1 MARKYVL
8 AEQLRSVPLDRPIE
22 PGTPVAEVI
31 TTREFAE
38 LGVAGADTLAALRTL
53 TEAESTYLDVFP
65 DSLIGSFAVPDKRDL
80 MGETLKFAFY
90 LDKSHLIFIDE
101 GEVCARVLDDIER
114 IGVLKEPTAAHCLF
128 EFMKLLVK
136 DDLAFLADVEDRM
149 EDVEE
154 QILDRCGD
162 IANRK
167 MLGFRRRLLRI
178 DTFYQQLL
186 DMTGT
191 IADNENKLLT
201 HGESRLF
208 LSLEKTVERL
218 LKRSQ
223 TLKEYSLQLR
233 ELYQT
238 QIDIQQNDTMQWF
251 TVITTLFAPLTL
263 ITSWFGM
270 NFAHM
275 PGLDWP
281 WGYPLIIAVCVA
293 IVVVELVIFKRKK
306 WL

>member
-1 MARKYVL
+1 MAQKYVL
-8 AEQLRSVPLDRPIE
+8 TKQLKAVPLDQPIE
-22 PGTPVAEVI
+22 PEASVVEVI
-31 TTREFAE
+31 TTQEFAK
-38 LGVAGADTLAALRTL
+38 LGVAGTDTLSALRTL

-65 DSLIGSFAVPDKRDL
+65 DSLIGSFAVPDKKDL
-80 MGETLKFAFY
+80 MGETIKFAFY
-90 LDKSHLIFIDE
+90 LNKTNLIFIDE
-101 GEVCARVLDDIER
+101 GQVCTRLLDDIER

-136 DDLAFLADVEDRM
+136 DDLTYLADVEDRM

-154 QILDRCGD
+154 QIIDRCGNV
-162 IANRK
+162 ANRK

-178 DTFYQQLL
+178 DTFYQQLV

-191 IADNENKLLT
+191 IGDNENKLLT
-201 HGESRLF
+201 NGEARLF
-208 LSLEKTVERL
+208 HSLEKTVERL

-270 NFAHM
+270 NFANM
-275 PGLDWP
+275 PGLDWQ
-281 WGYPLIIAVCVA
+281 WGYQAIIVVC
-293 IVVVELVIFKRKK
+293 IVIIVVELVIFKRKK

>member
-1 MARKYVL
+1 M
-8 AEQLRSVPLDRPIE
+8 
-22 PGTPVAEVI
+22 
-31 TTREFAE
+31 
-38 LGVAGADTLAALRTL
+38 
-53 TEAESTYLDVFP
+53 FP
-65 DSLIGSFAVPDKRDL
+65 DSLIGSFAVPDKKNL

-90 LDKSHLIFIDE
+90 LNKTNLIFIDE
-101 GEVCARVLDDIER
+101 GQVCTRLLDDIER
-114 IGVLKEPTAAHCLF
+114 IGVLKEPTPAHCLF

-136 DDLAFLADVEDRM
+136 DDLAYLADVEDRM

-154 QILDRCGD
+154 QIIDRCGNV
-162 IANRK
+162 ANRK

-178 DTFYQQLL
+178 DTFYQQLV

-191 IADNENKLLT
+191 IGDNENKLLT
-201 HGESRLF
+201 NGEARLF
-208 LSLEKTVERL
+208 HSLEKTVERL

-270 NFAHM
+270 NFANM
-275 PGLDWP
+275 PGLDWQ
-281 WGYPLIIAVCVA
+281 WGYQAIIVIC
-293 IVVVELVIFKRKK
+293 IVIIVVELVIFKRKK

>member
-8 AEQLRSVPLDRPIE
+8 SKKLQAVPLSQ
-22 PGTPVAEVI
+22 PVEGAVPVVEVI
-31 TTREFAE
+31 TTQEFAE
-38 LGVAGADTLAALRTL
+38 LGVASADTLAALRTL
-53 TEAESTYLDVFP
+53 TEADSTYLDVFP
-65 DSLIGSFAVPDKRDL
+65 DCFIGSVAMPDKRNL
-80 MGETLKFAFY
+80 MGNTIKFAFY
-90 LDKSHLIFIDE
+90 LDRMHLIFIDE
-101 GEVCARVLDDIER
+101 EAMCAHVLDDIER
-114 IGVLKEPTAAHCLF
+114 IGVLKEPTVAHCLF

-136 DDLAFLADVEDRM
+136 DDLAYLADVEDRM

-154 QILDRCGD
+154 QILDRCGNV
-162 IANRK
+162 ANRK

-178 DTFYQQLL
+178 DTFYQQLV

-191 IADNENKLLT
+191 MGDNENKLLSN
-201 HGESRLF
+201 GEAHLF
-208 LSLEKTVERL
+208 HSLEKTVERL

-270 NFAHM
+270 NFANM
-275 PGLDWP
+275 PGIDWP
-281 WGYPLIIAVCVA
+281 WGYPLMIAVCTL
-293 IVVVELVIFKRKK
+293 IVVVELVVFKRKK

>member
-1 MARKYVL
+1 MAHLYFLHNRLQAAPAGTPIDADQPVVEVL
-8 AEQLRSVPLDRPIE
+8 NSLEIGEACFLSSETRESLRSIYTVE
-22 PGTPVAEVI
+22 N
-31 TTREFAE
+31 
-38 LGVAGADTLAALRTL
+38 
-53 TEAESTYLDVFP
+53 TYLDVFP
-65 DSLIGSFAVPDKRDL
+65 HCLIGSFAVPNKNHILFDPL
-80 MGETLKFAFY
+80 CFAFY
-90 LDKSHLIFIDE
+90 FDATHLVFLDD
-101 GEVCARVLDDIER
+101 GTTCARVLEEIASQ
-114 IGVLKEPTAAHCLF
+114 GVLKQPTVGHCLF
-128 EFMKLLVK
+128 EFMKMLMK
-136 DDLAFLADVEDRM
+136 NDLSFLADLEDRM

-154 QILDRCGD
+154 QIIDRCGNV
-162 IANRK
+162 ANRK

-178 DTFYQQLL
+178 DTFYQQLV

-191 IADNENKLLT
+191 IGDNENKLLT
-201 HGESRLF
+201 NGEARLF
-208 LSLEKTVERL
+208 HSLEKTVERL

-270 NFAHM
+270 NFANM
-275 PGLDWP
+275 PGLDWQ
-281 WGYPLIIAVCVA
+281 WGYQAIIVIC
-293 IVVVELVIFKRKK
+293 IVIIVVELVIFKRKK

>member
-1 MARKYVL
+1 
-8 AEQLRSVPLDRPIE
+8 
-22 PGTPVAEVI
+22 
-31 TTREFAE
+31 
-38 LGVAGADTLAALRTL
+38 
-53 TEAESTYLDVFP
+53 
-65 DSLIGSFAVPDKRDL
+65 

-90 LDKSHLIFIDE
+90 PNKTNLIFIDE
-101 GEVCARVLDDIER
+101 GQVCTRLLDDIER

-136 DDLAFLADVEDRM
+136 DDLTYLDDVEDRM

-154 QILDRCGD
+154 QIIDRCGNV
-162 IANRK
+162 ANRK
-167 MLGFRRRLLRI
+167 MLGFSRRL
-178 DTFYQQLL
+178 
-186 DMTGT
+186 
-191 IADNENKLLT
+191 
-201 HGESRLF
+201 
-208 LSLEKTVERL
+208 L

-270 NFAHM
+270 NFANM
-275 PGLDWP
+275 PGLDWQ
-281 WGYPLIIAVCVA
+281 WGYQAIIVIC
-293 IVVVELVIFKRKK
+293 IVIIVVELVIFKRKK